1 MALKGRQPLYAT
13 ESRTYQKNRTLL
25 MVPASQAVPVIPVFP
40 ANVLTA
46 STFGEVLPV
55 RGQTSTLPADQ
66 GSAVIDATGYPVIGA
81 VGHPVTDAA
90 VPPANLAA
98 DIALAMSAAPFTGF
112 IVNSVTGKGGIDG
125 EQDVSDYGTDGTG
138 SRSVTVHDV
147 QDLVMDTDEEDSLH
161 TDSNDIIT
169 VYDGVHSDLFEDLF
183 QNLPTD
189 AQYRSPG
196 LNPSGCFGPLLL
208 LDYML
213 ITQNGVLRHHLWC
226 LSTPPQCGIPTF
238 TVGTCSN
245 GVKIKITEVILCIR
259 GSCRRRHLK
268 N

>member
-1 MALKGRQPLYAT
+1 M
-13 ESRTYQKNRTLL
+13 
-25 MVPASQAVPVIPVFP
+25 PV
-40 ANVLTA
+40 
-46 STFGEVLPV
+46 
-55 RGQTSTLPADQ
+55 D
-66 GSAVIDATGYPVIGA
+66 
-81 VGHPVTDAA
+81 
-90 VPPANLAA
+90 
-98 DIALAMSAAPFTGF
+98 
-112 IVNSVTGKGGIDG
+112 
-125 EQDVSDYGTDGTG
+125 
-138 SRSVTVHDV
+138 DV

-226 LSTPPQCGIPTF
+226 LSTPPLCGIPTF
-238 TVGTCSN
+238 TVGTCSRN
-245 GVKIKITEVILCIR
+245 VKIKIKKHTHYFFAKFFQAFPKKGPGFCHFLQK
-259 GSCRRRHLK
+259 SK
-268 N
+268 SKSSSK